1 MNTYVQDS
9 TIPIYIFLSYDFYT
23 LKFPVNPESIKKEIP
38 SNSHIEEV
46 EGIGQVSTQKTPE
59 LARITIES
67 FFWQD
72 VNLLPSAMYVTWL
85 ERWQKSKKPAN
96 LIVTRLNYSMQ
107 VTCENFIHWINAG
120 EEKDIYFSLELLE
133 YRPHTAKKL
142 NAKTNK
148 TLLQGL
154 KDLKELTFN
163 PILIDTPRPSRNSSN
178 KKSYS
183 NPYTV
188 QENETLLSI
197 TKKITGS
204 TDDWKSLY
212 DENKVE
218 LGDIYESESDIS
230 SGTKL
235 KLPDN
240 WVNNSSYNIVQE
252 IV

>member
-1 MNTYVQDS
+1 MNTYSQDV
-9 TIPIYIFLSYDFYT
+9 TIPIYIILQYDFYT

-38 SNSHIEEV
+38 SNSESQEV
-46 EGIGQVSTQKTPE
+46 EGIGQVSMPKTPN

-72 VNLLPSAMYVTWL
+72 VNMLPSSMYVVWL

-107 VTCENFIHWINAG
+107 VTCENFSHWINAG
-120 EEKDIYFSLELLE
+120 EEEDIYFTLELQE
-133 YRPHTAKKL
+133 YRPHGAKRL
-142 NAKTNK
+142 GVKTNK
-148 TLLQGL
+148 TLLQNL
-154 KDLKELTFN
+154 KDAKDLLTSPVLFD
-163 PILIDTPRPSRNSSN
+163 IPRPTRNSAN
-178 KKSYS
+178 KKTFS

-188 QENETLLSI
+188 GKNETLQSI

-204 TDDWKSLY
+204 TDDWNSLY
-212 DENKVE
+212 SENKIE
-218 LGDIYESESDIS
+218 LGNIFNNGSDIP

-235 KLPDN
+235 KLPDS

-252 IV
+252 VL